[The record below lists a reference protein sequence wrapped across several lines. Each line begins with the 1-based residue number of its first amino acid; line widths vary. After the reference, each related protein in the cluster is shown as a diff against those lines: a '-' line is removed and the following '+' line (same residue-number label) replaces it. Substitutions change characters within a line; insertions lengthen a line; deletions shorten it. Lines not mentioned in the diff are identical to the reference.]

1 MMAQYQR
8 IMYLQRPVSKRY
20 PMAVE
25 RRAKQFAPF
34 AALKGF
40 EETIREKEFIYEMK
54 RVLPEEKKND
64 LDMKLKILKP
74 GMEIRQNTLKRM

>member
-40 EETIREKEFIYEMK
+40 EETIKEKEFIYEMK
-54 RVLPEEKKND
+54 RVLPEETKND

-74 GMEIRQNTLKRM
+74 GMEIQQNTLKRM